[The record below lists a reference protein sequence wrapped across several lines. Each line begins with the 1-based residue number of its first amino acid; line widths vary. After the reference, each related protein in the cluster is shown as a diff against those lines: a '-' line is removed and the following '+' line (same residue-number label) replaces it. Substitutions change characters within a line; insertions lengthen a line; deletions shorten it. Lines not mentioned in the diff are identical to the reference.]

1 MRLNFEECI
10 VFLTRPMCVLLGMFL
25 LLSSADASA
34 GDFTVA
40 YAFDAGD
47 VNDAGKTTTCEY
59 KTFCRIESD
68 KLKLWI
74 SLSFWNSDHKE
85 VDVQVSGNKGR
96 PACCFFF
103 DGVDSV
109 RRNARQSLIRLHV
122 FEGRRRI
129 RNEFIQNAPLG
140 VLYLQFSDMK

>member
-1 MRLNFEECI
+1 
-10 VFLTRPMCVLLGMFL
+10 MFL

-96 PACCFFF
+96 PACCFFLMVSTQF
-103 DGVDSV
+103 AVMQG
-109 RRNARQSLIRLHV
+109 N
-122 FEGRRRI
+122 
-129 RNEFIQNAPLG
+129 PLFAFT
-140 VLYLQFSDMK
+140 FSKGEDESEMNSFKTRCSAFCIFSSPI